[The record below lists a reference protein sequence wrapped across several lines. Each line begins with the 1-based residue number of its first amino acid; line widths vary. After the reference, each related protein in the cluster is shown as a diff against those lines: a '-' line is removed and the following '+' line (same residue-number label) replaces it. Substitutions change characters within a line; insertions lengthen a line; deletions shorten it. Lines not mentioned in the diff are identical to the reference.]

1 MQAVVL
7 LDGKQVSEFTFS
19 NGVFRTTSPI
29 AWNTPT
35 GETTSV
41 NLHLQFSAF
50 AGECHTTSHSSLCTR
65 ISLEHRLCAES
76 GTVKL

>member
-19 NGVFRTTSPI
+19 NCVFRTTSPI
-29 AWNTPT
+29 PWTTPT

-50 AGECHTTSHSSLCTR
+50 AGECHTTSHSSLCTCF
-65 ISLEHRLCAES
+65 SLSTEYAQTAAL
-76 GTVKL
+76 